1 MVSGLASD
9 LEKPEQYP
17 SGRESLD
24 RGMDHATGVAK
35 MDLALHGL
43 FDRSSLSQ
51 YTSGM
56 RY

>member
-1 MVSGLASD
+1 MVGGLASD
-9 LEKPEQYP
+9 LERPKRYP
-17 SGRESLD
+17 SDRESLD

-43 FDRSSLSQ
+43 FDRSSLGQ
-51 YTSGM
+51 YTGGM